1 MVVATTLVIS
11 AVFITLMTSLDLKTT
26 QEIYNFLLFTSVKT
40 RQPQESKRYNRI
52 LKNSTALT
60 QEVVNRTHL
69 LSRAARICKSTK
81 IFHKLSAIVSVQ
93 N

>member
-60 QEVVNRTHL
+60 HEVVNRTHL

-81 IFHKLSAIVSVQ
+81 IST